1 MLRNK
6 ITGEKI
12 EVKQV
17 LFANGTIQ
25 IETSENKYVSGSL
38 SEISLNLTP
47 YYETVKNVLK
57 TIGESALIANDSNL
71 INDSEYNDWIKDPEN
86 LIVGRVFISEKNLTW
101 IAINAPAYIDSIH
114 SGRRNTII
122 DMTGGSLIYL
132 FTIPKPYS
140 PEESL
145 MIILNELS
153 ETPVII
159 ELKPV

>member
-17 LFANGTIQ
+17 LFANNSIQ
-25 IETSENKYVSGSL
+25 IETSENKYISGSL
-38 SEISLNLTP
+38 SEINLNLTP

-57 TIGESALIANDSNL
+57 TIGESALIAHNSNL
-71 INDSEYNDWIKDPEN
+71 INDNEYNDWIEDLEN
-86 LIVGRVFISEKNLTW
+86 LTVGRVFISEKNLTW

-114 SGRRNTII
+114 SGRKNPII
-122 DMTGGSLIYL
+122 EMNGGSLVYL
-132 FTIPKPYS
+132 YTIPEPYS